1 MFHNN
6 IESYGTISTQH
17 GYLPSWYRAW
27 FDQAESISDR
37 TLAPIIS
44 SKNDS
49 KSAKTAG
56 PLADA
61 KEQQINEG
69 LEVKKIGIRVFIA

>member
-17 GYLPSWYRAW
+17 GYFSSWYRAW
-27 FDQAESISDR
+27 FDPTESISDR
-37 TLAPIIS
+37 TWTPIIS
-44 SKNDS
+44 PENDS

-69 LEVKKIGIRVFIA
+69 LEVKKKGSRVFIA